1 MGMDESQVQTQLNQ
15 MQGFIMQEAQDKA
28 AEIQAKAQEEFSIDK
43 ARIVMAEK
51 MKIMKEYERKE
62 KQIEVQKKIAASN
75 ELNQSRI
82 KVLKSRDDAIQK
94 ILIDAQRRLSQVGKP
109 GEEYQTLLKNLII
122 QGLLR
127 LNEPK
132 IVVVGRKQDVDLLKG
147 VLDGA
152 AQGYAALGGRKVE
165 LSVDEKNF
173 LPPGP
178 TEGYKGPVCSGGVI
192 LSALDGKIICKNTLD
207 ARLGL
212 AFEQRLP
219 EVRVKLYGRSKT
231 RVHLD

>member
-1 MGMDESQVQTQLNQ
+1 MDESQVQSQLNQ
-15 MQGFIMQEAQDKA
+15 MQGFILQEAEDKA
-28 AEIQAKAQEEFSIDK
+28 QEIKAKAQEEFSIDK

-51 MKIMKEYERKE
+51 MKIMKEYERRE

-75 ELNQSRI
+75 ELNQSRL
-82 KVLKSRDDAIQK
+82 KVLKSRDDAIQR
-94 ILIDAQRRLSQVGKP
+94 ILVDAQQRLSQVGKP
-109 GEEYQTLLKNLII
+109 GEQYQTLLKGLII
-122 QGLLR
+122 QGLVR
-127 LNEPK
+127 LNEPRVQ
-132 IVVVGRKQDVDLLKG
+132 VVVRKQDIDLVKG
-147 VLDGA
+147 VLEA
-152 AQGYAALGGRKVE
+152 AVQGYAALGGRKVD
-165 LSVDEKNF
+165 LSLDEKNF

-178 TEGYKGPVCSGGVI
+178 SEGYKGPVCSGGVI